1 MPLPD
6 LVFPQLIIYCLSN
19 YSKMECLKDVMS
31 VLIDYLKPTI
41 RQYAWMDQ
49 KRKDYELGEFVK
61 RIQLMTT
68 TMKTLV
74 KHILQNFASNSY
86 MERHAFVYQLNSKY
100 GNFIPLIK
108 ESFTVNQH
116 QKPTF

>member
-1 MPLPD
+1 M
-6 LVFPQLIIYCLSN
+6 IYGLSN
-19 YSKMECLKDVMS
+19 HSKMECLKAVMS
-31 VLIDYLKPTI
+31 ALIDYLKPTI

-49 KRKDYELGEFVK
+49 KLKYYELGEFVES
-61 RIQLMTT
+61 IQL
-68 TMKTLV
+68 MKTLV
-74 KHILQNFASNSY
+74 KHVLQNFASNSY

-116 QKPTF
+116 QKPSF